1 VCPSDVITQVIRG
14 AKLEFPGI
22 ELRVLRGID
31 RGKNCKLT
39 PVGVRIG
46 TAGGNHLRLTDPTV
60 SRLHCELRVVD
71 GAIRITDSGSTN
83 GTYVDDVR
91 VGEAQVRL
99 GAVLRVGETVLGL
112 SAGPELASV
121 ELSPRHSFGG
131 VIGASTEMRRLY
143 AVLEKV
149 APTESAVLL
158 LGETGTGKELVAR
171 AIHDASPRAK
181 NPFVVVDCGSIA
193 ENLIES
199 ELFGHVRGAFSG
211 AHSDRCGLF
220 EEASGGTLFLDEIG
234 ELPPALQP
242 RLLRVLETREVRRVG
257 ANANRRVDVRILAA
271 TKRPLAKSVNDGTF
285 RDDLYYRLAVVE
297 IELPPLRAR
306 RDDLPLLA
314 EAFYRRYAGESETPP
329 PELVSSLTSRA
340 WPGNVRE
347 LRNFI
352 ERTVSLGYTAPSDAA
367 PRGAAPEGLVPIHL
381 PLKDARAAWTEQFE
395 LLYVKA
401 LLKKTVGNVTRA
413 AELAG
418 VNRRSLQRLIVSL
431 GVRDGGRT
439 EGGGGGGGDASSSI
453 YPPTATIHAVFQCG
467 GREVDE
473 RAPGSSASELR
484 TGDPS
489 SPT

>member
-1 VCPSDVITQVIRG
+1 M
-14 AKLEFPGI
+14 
-22 ELRVLRGID
+22 
-31 RGKNCKLT
+31 
-39 PVGVRIG
+39 
-46 TAGGNHLRLTDPTV
+46 
-60 SRLHCELRVVD
+60 RVV
-71 GAIRITDSGSTN
+71 
-83 GTYVDDVR
+83 
-91 VGEAQVRL
+91 EAHVRL
-99 GAVLRVGETVLGL
+99 GAVLRMGETVLGL
-112 SAGPELASV
+112 SAGRERASID
-121 ELSPRHSFGG
+121 LSPRHSFGA

-149 APTESAVLL
+149 APTDSAVLI

-181 NPFVVVDCGSIA
+181 HPFVVVDCGAIA

-211 AHSDRCGLF
+211 AHSDRRGLF

-234 ELPPALQP
+234 ELPSALQP
-242 RLLRVLETREVRRVG
+242 RLLRVLETHEVRRVG
-257 ANANRRVDVRILAA
+257 SNASRRVDVRILAA
-271 TKRPLAKSVNDGTF
+271 TKRPLAQSVNDGTF

-314 EAFYRRYAGESETPP
+314 DTFYRRYAGETEIPP
-329 PELVSSLTSRA
+329 PDLVASLASRA

-352 ERTVSLGYTAPSDAA
+352 ERTVSVGYTAPGSPP
-367 PRGAAPEGLVPIHL
+367 PRGSAPEGLVPIHL
-381 PLKDARAAWTEQFE
+381 PLKDARATWTEQFE

-401 LLKKTVGNVTRA
+401 LLAKTVGNVTRA

-431 GVRDGGRT
+431 GISKEGRP
-439 EGGGGGGGDASSSI
+439 EVSGGGPD
-453 YPPTATIHAVFQCG
+453 
-467 GREVDE
+467 
-473 RAPGSSASELR
+473 
-484 TGDPS
+484 DPV
-489 SPT
+489 T